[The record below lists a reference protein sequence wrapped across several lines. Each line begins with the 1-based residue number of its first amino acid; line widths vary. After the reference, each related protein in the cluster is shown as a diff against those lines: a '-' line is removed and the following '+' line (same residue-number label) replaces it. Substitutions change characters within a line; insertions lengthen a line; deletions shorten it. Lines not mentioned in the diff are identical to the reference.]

1 MISMRIVIFQGDKT
15 IISLFCQLSNFL
27 FVQFV
32 GFQLEG
38 KGRHK
43 PNDADEQHR
52 IESCMEDLAG
62 KEGGKP

>member
-1 MISMRIVIFQGDKT
+1 ML
-15 IISLFCQLSNFL
+15 ISLFCQLSDFL
-27 FVQFV
+27 SVQFV
-32 GFQLEG
+32 GFQLER